1 MFKFIKIIEKED
13 CDNVNKEIH
22 SLKEYFLKA
31 SNSGM
36 TTLGAASYLH
46 AETYEEENKDIN
58 FNSLIG
64 SDTDFRSEEQFISE
78 ENEEYYPLHLIGYDQ
93 KESVQ
98 DNDSDAYIDEKI
110 TYSSNFVER
119 YYDKLKR
126 ITNPILMQRF
136 SSLYKKICQQ
146 VEKELNEKCLINED
160 ADLAFPGF
168 NIFTP
173 YEDCEKIDSPP
184 HIDLQWT
191 YHLDNLKQIFSDVS
205 EDRFLTFTLA
215 IKLPKSGGGLYI
227 WDAEDEKISN
237 YISAKRYYKNT
248 MMKCKNIFK
257 DQQKVTKEFFEKETN
272 PKFINYKEGYMT
284 LFDNLLLHQVAPFN
298 LPYENNEERITLQGH
313 GIKCDNI
320 WRLFF

>member
-1 MFKFIKIIEKED
+1 MFKFLKIIEKED
-13 CDNVNKEIH
+13 CNNINKDIH
-22 SLKEYFLKA
+22 SLKKYFLKA
-31 SNSGM
+31 SNNGM

-46 AETYEEENKDIN
+46 ADIYEEQSKHID
-58 FNSLIG
+58 FNVEMG
-64 SDTDFRSEEQFISE
+64 FDADFKSEEEFISE

-93 KESVQ
+93 KE
-98 DNDSDAYIDEKI
+98 DSENKNTNIFTNEDM
-110 TYSSNFVER
+110 TYPSGFVER
-119 YYDKLKR
+119 YYDKLKT
-126 ITNPILMQRF
+126 ITNPILMQKF
-136 SSLYKKICQQ
+136 SSLYEKICRQI
-146 VEKELNEKCLINED
+146 ENELNEKCLINDD

-173 YEDCEKIDSPP
+173 YENCEKIDGPP

-227 WDAEDEKISN
+227 WDGEDEKISN
-237 YISAKRYYKNT
+237 YASAKKYYKET
-248 MMKCKNIFK
+248 MIKCKNIFK
-257 DQQKVTKEFFEKETN
+257 NNNKVSKEFFEKETN
-272 PKFINYKEGYMT
+272 PTFVNYEEGYMT

-298 LPYENNEERITLQGH
+298 LPYQIDEERITLQGH